1 MKLLKKIQLKSF
13 ALWVL
18 LFALTLSLFTGIT
31 FKASAETTDEETS
44 TEITYI
50 DTEVEGIA
58 FTQHPTCVF
67 FGFKLKDSDYNKFS
81 NWEGDFAGTATHK
94 RYEEYIAL
102 ELTYWNS
109 FSDMNS
115 EGVIFDQLYAYWDA
129 GRNPSTNSHAL
140 MYSMFANT
148 VAHRSTLVLLE
159 YGFVISIPAGTTFP
173 SATYVHGKCEGAPIM
188 YRTKSDVAFYYNG
201 SKFEVF
207 PYEVAQERVAAAE
220 ELNSIDL
227 DNYYEAEQKKVTS
240 LIEEAEEQVLNS
252 FSSFAIQDALTTFYG
267 KLDKVMTVEDYAIL
281 ADRKTEAKA
290 GLATFFNGLS
300 QEMYEEAEWNAILA
314 IQGEADALIDGRAT
328 LDEVA
333 AAVAGVKLSVD
344 KVLTKEEKSGFA
356 DYQAAAIAKV
366 ENAFVESLYRAEE
379 SAQGKALIQEAKTLI
394 QKANTYD
401 GVDGVALT
409 YIARINALKTDAEL
423 TEEERLE
430 QSKPNDSTVGDS
442 TTNNQNSA
450 VDNSEEEGCN
460 SSMNGFGII
469 FGMAVV
475 AMLTVINKKRME
487 KKNEN

>member
-58 FTQHPTCVF
+58 FAQHPTCVF
-67 FGFKLKDSDYNKFS
+67 LGFKLKDSDYNKFS

-102 ELTYWNS
+102 ELTYWKD
-109 FSDMNS
+109 FSSMNS

-129 GRNPSTNSHAL
+129 GRNPTTQSHAL

-148 VAHRSTLVLLE
+148 VAHRSTLTLLE

-173 SATYVHGKCEGAPIM
+173 SATFVHGKCEGAPIM

-201 SKFEVF
+201 NKFEVF

-227 DNYYEAEQKKVTS
+227 DNYYEAEQKVVTS
-240 LIEEAEEQVLNS
+240 LIADAEEQVLNS
-252 FSSFAIQDALTTFYG
+252 FSSFAIQDALATFYG
-267 KLDKVMTVEDYAIL
+267 KLDKVMTVGDYAIL
-281 ADRKTEAKA
+281 ANRKTEAKA
-290 GLATFFNGLS
+290 GLTTFFNTLS
-300 QEMYEEAEWNAILA
+300 KEAYEEAEWNAILA
-314 IQGEADALIDGRAT
+314 IQGEVDALIDGRAT
-328 LDEVA
+328 LDEVD
-333 AAVAGVKLSVD
+333 AAVVSVKLSVD

-366 ENAFVESLYRAEE
+366 EKAFVESLYRADE

-394 QKANTYD
+394 QQATTYD

-409 YIARINALKTDAEL
+409 YIARIGALKTDAEW
-423 TEEERLE
+423 TEEESRLD
-430 QSKPNDSTVGDS
+430 SANDSTVEDS

-450 VDNSEEEGCN
+450 TNDTDEEGCN

-469 FGMAVV
+469 FGMAAV
-475 AMLTVINKKRME
+475 AMLTVINKTRKE

>member
-31 FKASAETTDEETS
+31 FKASAETTEEETS

-50 DTEVEGIA
+50 DTEVERIA

-67 FGFKLKDSDYNKFS
+67 FGFELKDSDYNKFS

-102 ELTYWNS
+102 ELTYWKN

-129 GRNPSTNSHAL
+129 GRNPTSGSHAL
-140 MYSMFANT
+140 MHSMFANT
-148 VAHRSTLVLLE
+148 VAHRSTLALLE

-173 SATYVHGKCEGAPIM
+173 SATFVHGKCEGAPIM
-188 YRTKSDVAFYYNG
+188 YRTKSDIAFYYNG

-207 PYEVAQERVAAAE
+207 PYEVAQERVAVVD
-220 ELNSIDL
+220 ELNGIDL
-227 DNYYEAEQKKVTS
+227 DNYYEAEQNVVTS
-240 LIEEAEEQVLNS
+240 LVEDAKKQVLNS
-252 FSSFAIQDALTTFYG
+252 FSSFAIQDALATFYE
-267 KLDKVMTVEDYAIL
+267 KLDEVMTVEDYAIL
-281 ADRKTEAKA
+281 ANKKTDAKA
-290 GLATFFNGLS
+290 ELATFFNGLS

-328 LDEVA
+328 LGEVE
-333 AAVAGVKLSVD
+333 AAVISVKLSVD
-344 KVLTKEEKSGFA
+344 KVLTKEEKGGFA

-366 ENAFVESLYRAEE
+366 ENAFVESLYRADEKE
-379 SAQGKALIQEAKTLI
+379 QGKALIQEAKALI
-394 QKANTYD
+394 QEATTHD

-409 YIARINALKTDAEL
+409 YIARIDALKTDAEW
-423 TEEERLE
+423 TEEENRQE
-430 QSKPNDSTVGDS
+430 SANDSTVEDS

-450 VDNSEEEGCN
+450 TDNADEEGCN
-460 SSMNGFGII
+460 SSINGLGII

-475 AMLTVINKKRME
+475 AMLTVINKNRKE

>member
-1 MKLLKKIQLKSF
+1 
-13 ALWVL
+13 
-18 LFALTLSLFTGIT
+18 
-31 FKASAETTDEETS
+31 
-44 TEITYI
+44 
-50 DTEVEGIA
+50 
-58 FTQHPTCVF
+58 
-67 FGFKLKDSDYNKFS
+67 
-81 NWEGDFAGTATHK
+81 
-94 RYEEYIAL
+94 
-102 ELTYWNS
+102 
-109 FSDMNS
+109 MNS